1 MQIITEHIY
10 FINKHL
16 RLWNSMLNFGENVF
30 ISFIKLMFN
39 WKLAKE
45 YHFYIKLDENDL
57 NF

>member
-1 MQIITEHIY
+1 M
-10 FINKHL
+10 
-16 RLWNSMLNFGENVF
+16 SNFAENVF

-45 YHFYIKLDENDL
+45 NQSYIKLDENDL